1 MTSSQIFI
9 FIFRWDNW
17 VIMESGCDVIPRGL
31 PSSMDPTA
39 QDKKRFQERIDALEK
54 ALAAKKGQPLQPS
67 NSNSTNQ
74 AATANANAAG
84 APKKFKT
91 NSNAATL
98 PPTEN
103 SKKGSFVENPSKG
116 IITVAALFAG
126 LNLEEMHCFNFHMV
140 GKECTRSNCTH
151 RHTPLTKMS
160 EGNRKKILEH
170 IHKTK
175 CVFINPNLKG
185 NKGLLALLSDDQ
197 KENLFPPTTGASN

>member
-1 MTSSQIFI
+1 
-9 FIFRWDNW
+9 
-17 VIMESGCDVIPRGL
+17 MESACDVIPRGL
-31 PSSMDPTA
+31 PSSMDPSA
-39 QDKKRFQERIDALEK
+39 QDRKRFQERIDSLEK

-74 AATANANAAG
+74 AA
-84 APKKFKT
+84 

-151 RHTPLTKMS
+151 RHAPLTKMS
-160 EGNRKKILEH
+160 EGDRKKILEH

-185 NKGLLALLSDDQ
+185 NKGLLALLPDDQ